1 MTLSSKSDTQ
11 AATILLVEDEMK
23 LASVVKEYLQSD
35 GHDVIAVTEGRP
47 AIALAKLSL
56 PAVILLDLN
65 LPDLDG
71 VDVCKQIREF
81 SYAPIIMLT
90 ARTEELDRVIG
101 LDAGAD
107 DYICKPFSPR
117 ELLARVRAI
126 LRRIQQPKDQPLV
139 PGLHIDEEAYI
150 ARYKGE
156 SLQLTPAEFRLLN
169 TLMSTPGRVFSRT
182 QLLDLL
188 HDDYRDITDRAID
201 SHIRNLRAKLRKAY
215 EGEELIRSVYG
226 VGYKFE
232 N

>member
-1 MTLSSKSDTQ
+1 MTFHSVSENQ
-11 AATILLVEDEMK
+11 AATILLVEDEIK
-23 LASVVKEYLQSD
+23 LANVVKEYLQSD
-35 GHDVIAVTEGRP
+35 GHNVIAVTEGHS
-47 AIALAKLSL
+47 AITIAKSSQ

-71 VDVCKQIREF
+71 VEVCKQIREF

-90 ARTEELDRVIG
+90 ARTEELDRVLG

-107 DYICKPFSPR
+107 DYICKPFSPK

-139 PGLHIDEEAYI
+139 PGLQIDEAAYV

-156 SLQLTPAEFRLLN
+156 SLQLTPAEFRLLH

-201 SHIRNLRAKLRKAY
+201 SHIRNLRAKLRQAY

-232 N
+232 Y